1 MRKHY
6 KRNYAVRLCSEEITK
21 RFFVH
26 PSDIMLNTWS
36 RVKNTATTTGSLI
49 SIFLILLLTI
59 LAVEE
64 RHGRKDAMARIEQ
77 LEKQLASSGEDKL
90 KAASETQQKS
100 QADKRALDRIQEL
113 ERKQAT
119 IQTKLDAANTD
130 IEHVSI
136 KN

>member
-77 LEKQLASSGEDKL
+77 LEKQLASGGEDKL

>member
-119 IQTKLDAANTD
+119 IQTKFDAANTD

>member
-1 MRKHY
+1 MRKRY

-77 LEKQLASSGEDKL
+77 LEKQLASGGEDKL